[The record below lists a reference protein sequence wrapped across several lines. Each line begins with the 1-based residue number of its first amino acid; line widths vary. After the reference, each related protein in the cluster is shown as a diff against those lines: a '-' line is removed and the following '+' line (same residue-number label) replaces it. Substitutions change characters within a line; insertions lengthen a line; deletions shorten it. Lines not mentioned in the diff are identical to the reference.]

1 MSNTGTLPPPGEFKT
16 TQEIRDAKYADELR
30 RRRRRLLWWSLPVV
44 LLAFLVALKL
54 ISAVV
59 INAAGTSAY
68 DNQNHNTAASRFEAL
83 EFVNVVEPW
92 KPYFNSGTAIYA
104 SGDFFAATVPLTTAL
119 DLVPKDPP
127 EAPRGEEE
135 CAVRTNYSLA
145 LEGLGDEAM
154 IAEQPD
160 MALDYYD
167 QAQEM
172 LDDCGEDGGSGGE
185 EAQEAEERQQES
197 HGEAE
202 EQQQQHEQEQEQEQG
217 PSDEE
222 GEDYQDESDD
232 PDHGEDTG
240 DPEDGEE
247 EHDQPN
253 EEDSQGG
260 GQEDDE
266 PIDDQQRELEERNQD
281 AEQSRQADEERDG
294 GGDGSGQNW

>member
-202 EQQQQHEQEQEQEQG
+202 EQQQQQDQEQEQG

>member
-1 MSNTGTLPPPGEFKT
+1 VSNTGTLPPPGEFKT

-202 EQQQQHEQEQEQEQG
+202 EQQQQQDQEQEQG

>member
-202 EQQQQHEQEQEQEQG
+202 EQQQQQDQEQEQG

-222 GEDYQDESDD
+222 GEDYQDESDGD
-232 PDHGEDTG
+232 PDQGEDTG
-240 DPEDGEE
+240 DSEDGEE
-247 EHDQPN
+247 EQDQGN

>member
-16 TQEIRDAKYADELR
+16 TQEIRDAKYAEELGSR
-30 RRRRRLLWWSLPVV
+30 RRALLWWSLPVV

-127 EAPRGEEE
+127 EEPRGEQE

-160 MALDYYD
+160 IALDYFD

-172 LDDCGEDGGSGGE
+172 LADCGEDGGSGGE
-185 EAQEAEERQQES
+185 EAQDAEERQQES
-197 HGEAE
+197 QGEAE
-202 EQQQQHEQEQEQEQG
+202 EQQQQQEQEQNGQ
-217 PSDEE
+217 D
-222 GEDYQDESDD
+222 GEDSQNESDGD
-232 PDHGEDTG
+232 PDEGGES
-240 DPEDGEE
+240 EDGEDE
-247 EHDQPN
+247 QDQ
-253 EEDSQGG
+253 EQDEDSQDG
-260 GQEDDE
+260 GQEEEDE
-266 PIDDQQRELEERNQD
+266 PVDDQQRELEERNQD

>member
-16 TQEIRDAKYADELR
+16 TQEIRDAKYAEELGR
-30 RRRRRLLWWSLPVV
+30 RRRALLWWSLPVV

-83 EFVNVVEPW
+83 EFVNVIEPW

-127 EAPRGEEE
+127 EEPRGEQE

-160 MALDYYD
+160 MALDYFD

-172 LDDCGEDGGSGGE
+172 LADCGEDGGSGGE
-185 EAQEAEERQQES
+185 EAQDAEERQQES
-197 HGEAE
+197 QGEAE
-202 EQQQQHEQEQEQEQG
+202 EQQQEQEQNGQEGEDSQDESNGDPEGGEDSEDGEDAEDGENEQEQ
-217 PSDEE
+217 D
-222 GEDYQDESDD
+222 
-232 PDHGEDTG
+232 
-240 DPEDGEE
+240 
-247 EHDQPN
+247 
-253 EEDSQGG
+253 EDSQDG
-260 GQEDDE
+260 GQEEDDE